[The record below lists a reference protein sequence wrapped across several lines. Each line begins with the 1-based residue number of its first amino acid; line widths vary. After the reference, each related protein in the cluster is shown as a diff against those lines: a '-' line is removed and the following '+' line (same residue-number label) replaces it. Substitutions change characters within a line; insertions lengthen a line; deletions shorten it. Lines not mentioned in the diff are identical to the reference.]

1 MWMAAYDWRLPFEQ
15 LEARDQFFSRLRFH
29 IEMFRRVPASKA
41 LGQKTQA
48 WVPART
54 GRLIGL
60 MLAEARGSLRHDLA
74 LPRAPESQ
82 WA

>member
-41 LGQKTQA
+41 LGRKTQA

-60 MLAEARGSLRHDLA
+60 YACRSSGQPEA
-74 LPRAPESQ
+74 
-82 WA
+82 

>member
-29 IEMFRRVPASKA
+29 IEMFRRVPTSKA

-60 MLAEARGSLRHDLA
+60 YACRSSGQPEA
-74 LPRAPESQ
+74 
-82 WA
+82 

>member
-41 LGQKTQA
+41 LGHKTQA

-54 GRLIGL
+54 GRLVGL
-60 MLAEARGSLRHDLA
+60 YACRSSGQPEA
-74 LPRAPESQ
+74 
-82 WA
+82 